1 MKKFISKLTTVLLV
15 CVLIIGI
22 GIMAYPTVSDWWNQ
36 LHQSKAIATY
46 AEAVADT
53 NEEEIEAMWAA
64 AEAFNEKI
72 AARGLSLS
80 DLPDDLEEEYEKTL
94 DVSGTGIMGYIEI
107 DSVHIRLPIY
117 HGTSEGV
124 LQIAVGHIAGT
135 SLPVGGTNTH
145 CILSAHTGLPSAK
158 LFTDIDQLEIG
169 DTFELVILDRTLT
182 YEVDKIDVV
191 LPEEVSGLKIEE
203 GQDLVTLETCTPYGI
218 NTHRLLVRGHRV
230 ATPENTDPH
239 PSVTASRDAL
249 IINLELALPF
259 VAAGAA
265 AAIIIAVIVKHRR
278 KKKRKAE
285 EEAAA
290 QEAGKEGSAG
300 ETSAGDERQERKT
313 PL

>member
-1 MKKFISKLTTVLLV
+1 MKKFISKLTTILLVGVLLV
-15 CVLIIGI
+15 GVC
-22 GIMAYPTVSDWWNQ
+22 IMAYPTASDWWNQ

-46 AEAVADT
+46 AEAVAGT
-53 NEEEIEAMWAA
+53 NEEEIASMWAA

-80 DLPDDLEEEYEKTL
+80 DLPDDLEEEYENTL

-117 HGTSEGV
+117 HGTTEGV

-145 CILSAHTGLPSAK
+145 CILSGHTGLPSAK

-169 DTFELVILDRTLT
+169 DTFELIILDRTLT

-191 LPEEVSGLKIEE
+191 LPEEVSGLEIED

-265 AAIIIAVIVKHRR
+265 AAIIIGVIVKRR
-278 KKKRKAE
+278 KKKKRKAE

-290 QEAGKEGSAG
+290 QEAAEEATPG
-300 ETSAGDERQERKT
+300 EDRQERKPPT
-313 PL
+313 